1 MAVFTVLQ
9 ELREK
14 KIVDIK
20 PRLFTVSHS
29 RLICK
34 NGEKLHLQILCEAM
48 IS

>member
-1 MAVFTVLQ
+1 MAVFKVFQ

-20 PRLFTVSHS
+20 PKLLIVSYS

-34 NGEKLHLQILCEAM
+34 NGEKLHL
-48 IS
+48 